1 MGSTVPM
8 GAASEGCGAVRVDR
22 IARGAGGVIIVSVDS
37 SGVAMCHDWWLRRR
51 AAGGE
56 ASRRLW
62 GEFEQTRP
70 LSDPDVRD
78 GEDEVTLQKPEPTP
92 VAAQR

>member
-1 MGSTVPM
+1 M
-8 GAASEGCGAVRVDR
+8 GAASEGVWGRAGRSGC
-22 IARGAGGVIIVSVDS
+22 ARSGRGIIIVSVDS
-37 SGVAMCHDWWLRRR
+37 RGVAMCHDWWLRRK

-62 GEFEQTRP
+62 GEFEQTRS

-78 GEDEVTLQKPEPTP
+78 GEDEVTLETPEPTP
-92 VAAQR
+92 VAAER